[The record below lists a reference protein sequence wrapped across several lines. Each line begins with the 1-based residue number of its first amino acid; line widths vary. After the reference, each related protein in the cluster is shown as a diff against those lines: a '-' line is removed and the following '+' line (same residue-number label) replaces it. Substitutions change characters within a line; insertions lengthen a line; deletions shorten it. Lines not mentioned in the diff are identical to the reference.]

1 MQDATL
7 IAFHEVVQKFG
18 YSGNQQMISGTGDV
32 EQVPLGVVDLLQIGI
47 VADRLDAFLQGNYFV
62 VAGDHDPGPKFQ
74 PFGEVHGA
82 DRDVPV
88 GGFDVFI
95 ENLKARP
102 ASMTAARARSSCAA
116 DRTNTPISC
125 GSTPALARFAIQLP
139 TNVVSSLS
147 LLSE

>member
-1 MQDATL
+1 MSVSRSASSMQDATL
-7 IAFHEVVQKFG
+7 IAFHEVVQKCG
-18 YSGNQQMISGTGDV
+18 YWVHSGNQQMISGTGDV

-47 VADRLDAFLQGNYFV
+47 VADCLDALLQGNYFV
-62 VAGDHDPGPKFQ
+62 VAGHHDPGPKFQ

-95 ENLKARP
+95 ENLESKA

-125 GSTPALARFAIQLP
+125 G
-139 TNVVSSLS
+139 
-147 LLSE
+147 